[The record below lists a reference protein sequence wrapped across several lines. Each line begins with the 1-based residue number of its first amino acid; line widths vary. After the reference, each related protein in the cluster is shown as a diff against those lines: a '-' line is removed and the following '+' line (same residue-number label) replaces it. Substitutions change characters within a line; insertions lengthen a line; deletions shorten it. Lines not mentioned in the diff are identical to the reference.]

1 MSYQAPAEITRN
13 GPVDSY
19 RVYML
24 GAPEVGKNALISQ
37 FQTSECINAYEG
49 SGQYIQ
55 YLFSY
60 SQFRLRDVLI
70 SSIE

>member
-1 MSYQAPAEITRN
+1 MSYQAPAEVQTRN

-49 SGQYIQ
+49 PGKKIRKH
-55 YLFSY
+55 F
-60 SQFRLRDVLI
+60 FTKRKKEIRF
-70 SSIE
+70 

>member
-1 MSYQAPAEITRN
+1 MSYQAPAEVQTRN
-13 GPVDSY
+13 SGPVDSY

-49 SGQYIQ
+49 SGK
-55 YLFSY
+55 
-60 SQFRLRDVLI
+60 
-70 SSIE
+70 